1 MIQLSAPDFFRS
13 DESFYAG
20 SLHIPARVQRFV
32 VESVT
37 LTLTEHQ
44 YIGRGRS
51 LRHLKHTMGQ
61 LITGKNEYV
70 KAGDSFNLSF
80 SIPYAYLRSPAEQA
94 ADSSRA
100 QRVIIWL
107 LRKVRGVRSEF
118 YLTVHLKI
126 KHDSEP
132 SVIRKQLNLK

>member
-20 SLHIPARVQRFV
+20 NLHIPARDQRFV
-32 VESVT
+32 VETVT
-37 LTLTEHQ
+37 ITITEHQ
-44 YIGRGRS
+44 LIGRGQS
-51 LRHLKHTMGQ
+51 MRHLQHTMGR
-61 LITGKNEYV
+61 LVTAKNEYI

-94 ADSSRA
+94 AASSRA
-100 QRVIIWL
+100 QRMIIWL

-118 YLTVHLKI
+118 YLTVNLKI

-132 SVIRKQLNLK
+132 FVIKKQLNLR